1 MGRVLTQQGI
11 VFSRLGSQVDCGRV
25 EKFFGGGGAL
35 RVKRDTTPPFS
46 LVAGQIRQQP
56 ARGYSQFQGAF
67 VFYFKNEAKLKLS

>member
-25 EKFFGGGGAL
+25 EKIFWWGGAL
-35 RVKRDTTPPFS
+35 RVKRDTTPLFS
-46 LVAGQIRQQP
+46 LVDWP
-56 ARGYSQFQGAF
+56 AKGYSQFQGAF